1 VIEVEPDQLDMPGL
15 RRTENIA
22 GAAQI
27 EVAHADFQTG
37 SGPL

>member
-27 EVAHADFQTG
+27 EVANTDCETG
-37 SGPL
+37 SGSF